1 MYPWNIGMYVC
12 VYTYELVNNRLY
24 INTIYQQL
32 GFKEYLAYKD
42 SQDNFDILIEK
53 DWILYT

>member
-1 MYPWNIGMYVC
+1 MYVC

-53 DWILYT
+53 D